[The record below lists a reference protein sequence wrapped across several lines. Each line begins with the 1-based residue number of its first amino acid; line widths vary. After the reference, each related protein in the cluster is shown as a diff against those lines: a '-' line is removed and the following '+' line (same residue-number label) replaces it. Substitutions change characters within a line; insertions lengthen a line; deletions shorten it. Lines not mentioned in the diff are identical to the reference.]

1 MKLIHL
7 SNLEEVGISHN
18 PEIKKKVI
26 LHKGEIPNLMTFGQA
41 TFLPG
46 QEVETHKHE
55 TMFEVFFIQKGKAI
69 FTVSEK
75 QIVLSEGDSI
85 TLEPN
90 ELHSQKNPFSEPVTW
105 LYFCIAT
112 D

>member
-7 SNLEEVGISHN
+7 SSLEEVGVSHN
-18 PEIKKKVI
+18 PEIKKRVI
-26 LHKGEIPNLMTFGQA
+26 LHKGYIPKLMAFSQA

-46 QEVETHKHE
+46 QSVETHKHK
-55 TMFEVFFIQKGKAI
+55 TMFEVFFIQEGKAI

-75 QIVLSEGDSI
+75 EIILSEGDCI